1 MKNLLRRLFG
11 PKTDSNLVKPTDE
24 IAIQPGVSEN
34 VGPTADEIS
43 AVVISD
49 LGNVRQNNEDTGL
62 FVRLA
67 DEGLRRLKGYLLL
80 VADGMGGHLAG
91 EVASQMAAEIVNREY
106 FQHRETIEK
115 SLLRA
120 FRLAN
125 KQIFNEAQLHSTFR
139 GMGTTCTALVVHQ
152 QQVYFA
158 HVGDSRAYLFKNG
171 QLVQLTEDHTYVR
184 ELLKRGELSE
194 QAAINHPE
202 RNVLSQAMGTKA
214 EVRVDLGRC
223 VLPFDVGDRLL
234 LCSDGLSEYVG
245 EEDFLRILSQ
255 ESLPEAA
262 DTLVQTAK
270 NRGGHDNITV
280 VLAERTTVG
289 PETAP
294 RETRELDL
302 PFTRDVEISQ
312 GLTQPQPWKAD

>member
-11 PKTDSNLVKPTDE
+11 SGLAPAPAEPTQDDGIQTTPGPDGGRSTSDE
-24 IAIQPGVSEN
+24 L
-34 VGPTADEIS
+34 S
-43 AVVISD
+43 AVVVSD

-106 FQHRETIEK
+106 FQHREPIEK
-115 SLLRA
+115 SLMRA
-120 FRLAN
+120 FRFAN
-125 KQIFNEAQLHSTFR
+125 KQIFNEAQQHPTFR
-139 GMGTTCTALVVHQ
+139 GMGTTCTAVVIHQ
-152 QQVYFA
+152 EQLYFA

-184 ELLKRGELSE
+184 ELLKRGEISE
-194 QAAINHPE
+194 LAAENHPE

-214 EVRVDLGRC
+214 EVHVDLGRC

-234 LCSDGLSEYVG
+234 VCSDGLSEYVREG
-245 EEDFLRILSQ
+245 DFLRILSQ
-255 ESLPEAA
+255 ESLPDAA
-262 DTLVQTAK
+262 HTLVQTAK
-270 NRGGHDNITV
+270 SRGGHDNITL
-280 VLAERTTVG
+280 VLAERTAAG
-289 PETAP
+289 PEIAP

-302 PFTRDVEISQ
+302 PLTRDVEISQ
-312 GLTQPQPWKAD
+312 